1 MRAMVPAPS
10 GAMAFNRASKDCSLR
25 ISERILA
32 GTIRRLRCAAR
43 GGICHTELDEIEGRL
58 PAKLPIIL
66 GHQIVGSVAISPGQW
81 PGYPRREAGAKAWE
95 SPG

>member
-1 MRAMVPAPS
+1 MRAMV
-10 GAMAFNRASKDCSLR
+10 LR
-25 ISERILA
+25 RTARVEEKPLVIEDLPIPRPGPKQILVRVSA
-32 GTIRRLRCAAR
+32 C
-43 GGICHTELDEIEGRL
+43 GICHTELDEIEGRL